1 MVRRTK
7 EEALITRDRI
17 LDAAEQTFSIRG
29 VSRTS
34 LGDIALA
41 AGVTRGAIYWHFRDK
56 SELFCAMIGRVTLP
70 MEAQHQQAEERFAAD
85 PLGYI
90 RWFSL
95 NILERTEKDEQCR
108 RVFDIIIHKCEYLD
122 EMAEVKRR
130 FSKMREG
137 CTARIQK
144 AFAAARTLG
153 MIRASADAGT
163 AAAGLQVLIDG
174 LITNWLAERRGSLL
188 RTGRAVIGMYLDGLT
203 VAPRV
208 PARRGV
214 SAAVTRAVRVKVTTG
229 ARVAA
234 R

>member
-17 LDAAEQTFSIRG
+17 LDAAEQTFSVRG

-34 LGDIALA
+34 LGDIAVA
-41 AGVTRGAIYWHFRDK
+41 AGVTRGAIYWHFKDK

-70 MEAQHQQAEERFAAD
+70 MEAQHQQAEERFASD

-108 RVFDIIIHKCEYLD
+108 RVFDILVHKCEYLD

-144 AFAAARTLG
+144 AFAAAHALG
-153 MIRASADAGT
+153 MTRSSADAGT

-174 LITNWLAERRGSLL
+174 LITHWLAERRGSLL
-188 RTGRAVIGMYLDGLT
+188 RTGRAVIGLYLEGLT
-203 VAPRV
+203 VVPRT
-208 PARRGV
+208 PARRGA
-214 SAAVTRAVRVKVTTG
+214 SATVAKAVRTG
-229 ARVAA
+229 APSAARVAA